1 MARRDWVLALGRG
14 LRKRCPACGRG
25 SLFQGYAATAA
36 RCAACGLDIGGHQ
49 ADDAPPYVTAF
60 VVGHLVIPLVLLA
73 RQAFDLSVTA
83 QFLLWTP
90 LAIAATAWFLPVSK
104 GALIAIQWANRMHG
118 FGEGAVLDSP

>member
-25 SLFQGYAATAA
+25 SLFQGY
-36 RCAACGLDIGGHQ
+36 
-49 ADDAPPYVTAF
+49 AF